1 MITVTYKT
9 VDMFL
14 TCGVFDEYLHIEK
27 SYSNE
32 IKCVGKGCFSAFK
45 KGINHATIM
54 SFDRD
59 TDQSLKGMH
68 VNSFVAGTLQ
78 YILVLCMPSFGLQHS
93 FNPSRHR
100 LNQIPTL
107 LLPNIIP
114 LLLHPGP

>member
-1 MITVTYKT
+1 
-9 VDMFL
+9 MFL
-14 TCGVFDEYLHIEK
+14 TCGVFDEYLHVEK
-27 SYSNE
+27 SYRNE

-45 KGINHATIM
+45 QGINHVTIM

-59 TDQSLKGMH
+59 ADQSLKGMH
-68 VNSFVAGTLQ
+68 VNSFVAGTFAIHSSTL
-78 YILVLCMPSFGLQHS
+78 YALQHS

-114 LLLHPGP
+114 LLL

>member
-1 MITVTYKT
+1 
-9 VDMFL
+9 MFL
-14 TCGVFDEYLHIEK
+14 TCGVFDEYLHVEK
-27 SYSNE
+27 SYLNE

-45 KGINHATIM
+45 QGINHATIM

-59 TDQSLKGMH
+59 TDQSLKGCMST
-68 VNSFVAGTLQ
+68 VLLQALLQ